1 MSANHIPFN
10 AVGNNGIFKL
20 LAERLSS
27 TPPRQGTRPAGVAAA
42 CFASPVTRLM
52 AEAAARDIFVVRRPL
67 YTRYAPGLPGPEGRA
82 IASSAMW
89 SRLGFVGASLLA
101 AGLVLT
107 GDGAASA
114 PTVLGLVAGG
124 GALATYAWRRAWLV
138 LDGIDPASTGNA
150 GPTAPESIGRTPQ
163 Q

>member
-1 MSANHIPFN
+1 MSANHIPVN
-10 AVGNNGIFKL
+10 AAGNGSIFKL

-27 TPPRQGTRPAGVAAA
+27 TPARQGTRPSRVAAPR
-42 CFASPVTRLM
+42 FASPVTRLM
-52 AEAAARDIFVVRRPL
+52 AEAAARDTFVVRRPL

-82 IASSAMW
+82 IARSAMW
-89 SRLGFVGASLLA
+89 SRIGFVGASLLA
-101 AGLVLT
+101 AGLVLN

-114 PTVLGLVAGG
+114 PTVLALVAGG

-138 LDGIDPASTGNA
+138 LDGIDPASARNA
-150 GPTAPESIGRTPQ
+150 EATAPEGVRQASQ